1 MMAGSGL
8 ARTFGL
14 YFATAIAE
22 LVGCYLPLLW
32 WTGKGGVWLLAPAA
46 LSLVDGVRP
55 TWTDI
60 AGVAL
65 ALCGA
70 AVIALGQRTA

>member
-1 MMAGSGL
+1 MGGSGL

-32 WTGKGGVWLLAPAA
+32 
-46 LSLVDGVRP
+46 R
-55 TWTDI
+55 TDI

-65 ALCGA
+65 ARCGA